1 MKNVFTGVLILNL
14 IVEFGAAFALISA
27 SLAGGGIED
36 PMSGAAWSRN
46 YGFGALA
53 IGSAAIWIWPHRE
66 NYAVV
71 STVLGILMVFHI
83 GVTISLGVIGGQM
96 ATGGLHLVLSI
107 LMVTMYALRGRWCEK
122 PAG

>member
-27 SLAGGGIED
+27 SLAIGGVED
-36 PMSGAAWSRN
+36 PMSASVWSRS

-53 IGSAAIWIWPHRE
+53 IGSAAIWIWPHRD

-83 GVTISLGVIGGQM
+83 GVGISFGVIGGQL
-96 ATGGLHLVLSI
+96 AVGTLHAVLSI
-107 LMVTMYALRGRWCEK
+107 LMITMYALRGRWCEK
-122 PAG
+122 PTG

>member
-27 SLAGGGIED
+27 SLGGVGVED
-36 PMSGAAWSRN
+36 PMSATVWSRS

-53 IGSAAIWIWPHRE
+53 IGSAVIWIWPHRD

-71 STVLGILMVFHI
+71 STVLGMLMVFHI
-83 GVTISLGVIGGQM
+83 GVTISFGVVGGQL
-96 ATGGLHLVLSI
+96 AVGGLHAVLSV
-107 LMVTMYALRGRWCEK
+107 LMVTMYVLRGKWCEK